1 MKLSLISAV
10 LAAAALFPIA
20 AQAGDSNYF
29 GANIGTSETRY
40 TTDDFGS
47 RTNNETGGKL
57 YYGHKFSPMWGIET
71 GIATMGKDK
80 QGSGAFTASLE
91 PRALYVAAT
100 GTWSFGRVF
109 ALTAKAGLSHNQV
122 KFTSSFESD
131 DSDDTVSPMIGVGA
145 VFKLNNSIAL
155 VVEHEFFGDMIKED
169 GGKVRSQL
177 LSAGVRFSF

>member
-1 MKLSLISAV
+1 MKFSLISAV
-10 LAAAALFPIA
+10 LAAAALFTVA
-20 AQAGDSNYF
+20 AQAVDSNYF
-29 GANIGTSETRY
+29 GANIGTSETKY

-47 RTNNETGGKL
+47 RSNNETGGKF

-109 ALTAKAGLSHNQV
+109 ALTAKAGVSHNQV
-122 KFTSSFESD
+122 KFSSSFEAD

-145 VFKLNNSIAL
+145 VFKLNDSIAL
-155 VVEHEFFGDMIKED
+155 VVEHEYFGDMIKED